1 MFVVLG
7 ASCESTAVPPPG
19 TTFHNQNG
27 NVSVD
32 VLTSPF
38 SIVVRD
44 AQGNVLLES
53 APAQP
58 GTAYAPLA
66 VTHNTNE
73 STSPL
78 VMGWD
83 YYKGEDDPWT
93 QETTVVS
100 VTNDGTTTTVALDP
114 PMTVTI
120 TSDDIGVRISAQAA
134 DATINRVAMS
144 FVMHDDVPNAPTLG
158 VGDHFFGTG
167 ERFVGGDQRGQYQ
180 YMWVEDRFGSEDA
193 TLTETSPPSPRQIEE
208 TYVPIPW
215 FMDPRGFGMLEHT
228 TFRTE
233 YHLGDEVSNAF
244 RVTAW
249 DSKLDFTVFAD
260 QDPKRLVEAL
270 TNVTGRPPDAPDW
283 IFAPRRRADIPV
295 DDELTRL
302 RNAHIPTTAIDTALH
317 YLPSGIGTTD
327 AKSITADLHARGF
340 KAIAYFCSFIDQTYH
355 PVFDDAV
362 ANGYLIKKQDGS
374 PYIVFDIP
382 RYAGIVDFTNPA
394 AVTWYQGLLKQAI
407 DDGWDGWM
415 YDFAEYVPQ
424 DALMFNGMTGLEAH
438 NLYPVLYQKAAH
450 DLLEQLKPKDYL
462 FFVRSGYAGTGG
474 LVPMV
479 WGGDQDTD
487 FSVGKGMPAGLTA
500 ALNAGM
506 SGLPLW
512 GSDISGYHYLY
523 NPPPDK
529 ELYLRWTELGALS
542 GDMHD
547 ENEGAGN
554 GPVSTRWQIW
564 DDQESQDVY
573 KKYTQL
579 HTQLIPYFRIALNEA
594 RATGMPVMRH
604 MYLYYPHDPN
614 VWGMND
620 EYMLGGSLLAA
631 PIMERGATSRSVYL
645 PEPEYYDF
653 FSGARVAGGGTIT
666 AQATLDQAPLFA
678 RVGAIVPMLSPDVET
693 LVPATD
699 GSGVISL
706 ADRSDVVVVEI
717 FSGGS
722 SSVVLGDGTKI
733 AQTAPSSAY
742 DFSGAPTAKNV
753 TLVQAA
759 QPSDLATC
767 DACFLDDPSTRTL
780 SVTVKTSAD
789 AITASPLGVTIDSSP
804 NVKRFVMHLHH

>member
-1 MFVVLG
+1 MRRLSWILFALG
-7 ASCESTAVPPPG
+7 ASCESTALPPAG
-19 TTFHNQNG
+19 TTFHNQTG

-66 VTHNTNE
+66 TTHDTNE
-73 STSPL
+73 STTPL
-78 VMGWD
+78 VTGWD

-93 QETTVVS
+93 AESEVVS
-100 VTNDGTTTTVALDP
+100 VTNDGTTTTVTLSP

-120 TSDDIGVRISAQAA
+120 TSDDIGVRVTAQAG

-144 FVMHDDVPNAPTLG
+144 FILHDD
-158 VGDHFFGTG
+158 DHFFGLG
-167 ERFVGGDQRGQYQ
+167 ERFVGADQRGQYR

-193 TLTETSPPSPRQIEE
+193 QLTETSPPSPRQAEE
-208 TYVPIPW
+208 TYIPIPW
-215 FMDPRGFGMLEHT
+215 MMDPRGFGMLQRT

-270 TNVTGRPPDAPDW
+270 TNVTGRAPDVPDW

-302 RNAHIPTTAIDTALH
+302 RTAHIPTTAIDTALH

-394 AVTWYQGLLKQAI
+394 AVTWYQSLLKQAI

-424 DALMFNGMTGLEAH
+424 DAVMFNGMTGMEAH
-438 NLYPVLYQKAAH
+438 DLYPVLYQKAAL

-462 FFVRSGYAGTGG
+462 FFVRSGYAGTGN
-474 LVPMV
+474 VPMA

-487 FSVGKGMPAGLTA
+487 FSIGKGMPAGLTA
-500 ALNAGM
+500 ALNLGM
-506 SGLPLW
+506 SGVPFW

-542 GDMHD
+542 ADMHD

-554 GPVSTRWQIW
+554 LPVSARWQIW

-573 KKYTQL
+573 RKYAQL
-579 HTQLIPYFRIALNEA
+579 HTQLIPYLRVAVNEA
-594 RATGMPVMRH
+594 RATGLPVMRH

-614 VWGMND
+614 VWAMTD
-620 EYMLGGSLLAA
+620 EYMFGDSLLAA
-631 PIMERGATSRSVYL
+631 PIVQRGAVSRSVYL

-653 FSGARVAGGGTIT
+653 FIGARVTGGGTIT
-666 AQATLDQAPLFA
+666 ANATLDEVPLFA

-733 AQTAPSSAY
+733 AQSAPSSAY
-742 DFSGAPTAKNV
+742 DFTAAPTATNV

-759 QPSDLATC
+759 QASDLATC

-780 SVTVKTSAD
+780 SVTVKTNGD